1 MNYINFLNFENGLKL
16 ILYDELDIE
25 IKMILIIFEYEIE
38 LSKSNRKNI
47 NCK

>member
-25 IKMILIIFEYEIE
+25 IKMILIIFEYKIE